1 MTFYVSTVLYDSKSE
16 FRYYLAGSMQQDAKF
31 RTYVGL
37 DPPFIEE

>member
-16 FRYYLAGSMQQDAKF
+16 FRYYLAGSMQDAKF